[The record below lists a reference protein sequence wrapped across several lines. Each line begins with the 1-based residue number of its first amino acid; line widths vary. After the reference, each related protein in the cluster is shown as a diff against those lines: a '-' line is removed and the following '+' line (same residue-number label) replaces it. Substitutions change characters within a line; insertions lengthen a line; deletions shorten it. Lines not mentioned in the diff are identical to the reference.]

1 MLTARH
7 VVVVMIVVHFVTTTA
22 APGSMKKGKAPNPN
36 PEKKG
41 RSVKKGK
48 AKAGCDCEWATRK
61 SSCEPHWNDESRCW
75 GVCCN
80 EKRGQLIGHG
90 CCRTMGGG
98 LRAWDEPST
107 AEAIAAKRV
116 RDRPMGRTT
125 CAVQC
130 AALERCTHF
139 ELNMH
144 DQLARSN
151 QGVCSVFASGGY
163 SVTTGCK
170 DEKDVGKRN
179 PRMHC
184 FAAEAKA
191 RATLLNLARLRRK
204 RLAADA
210 AAAKAEKFRTP

>member
-1 MLTARH
+1 MHTARH
-7 VVVVMIVVHFVTTTA
+7 VVAVMIVVHIVTTTA
-22 APGSMKKGKAPNPN
+22 APGS
-36 PEKKG
+36 
-41 RSVKKGK
+41 VKKDN
-48 AKAGCDCEWATRK
+48 ASSAGQA
-61 SSCEPHWNDESRCW
+61 PHFS
-75 GVCCN
+75 
-80 EKRGQLIGHG
+80 RGQLIGHG
-90 CCRTMGGG
+90 CCRTMGGGPGG

-210 AAAKAEKFRTP
+210 AAAKTEKFRTP